1 MTQVLEYIMQNY
13 TLFLFVAILIL
24 LAVIGYYA
32 EKTNFGQGKVDK
44 IKEQKNP
51 DSEKDLKNTR
61 LMNVVN
67 SSEINSQNNIV
78 SDVRNNTENLVE
90 EQNNTISNVNYNEN
104 LINDKTINVQT
115 NSMGNTQNVNESI
128 EGKKETENP
137 IIDAIHK
144 ELNLV
149 SNDVIF
155 NEEEIKKKEIKN
167 RKREEAFNKFSD
179 EFDALLPKREI
190 ISDDLLSEI
199 EDLELGKTQKFNL
212 KDLKRFDNIKLPR
225 ISDTVTEDQDIWKF

>member
-1 MTQVLEYIMQNY
+1 MTQVLEYITQNY
-13 TLFLFVAILIL
+13 TLFLFGAIIIL

-167 RKREEAFNKFSD
+167 KKREEAFNKFSD

>member
-1 MTQVLEYIMQNY
+1 MTQVLEYITQNY
-13 TLFLFVAILIL
+13 TLFLFGAIIIL

-32 EKTNFGQGKVDK
+32 DKTNFGQGKADQTK
-44 IKEQKNP
+44 KEKTGNK
-51 DSEKDLKNTR
+51 EIDLENTG
-61 LMNVVN
+61 LMD
-67 SSEINSQNNIV
+67 IT
-78 SDVRNNTENLVE
+78 NNTEIDSQANIDNDIQNNTQNLVQDESNTTPNIISNENITNDNVMNVETNSTENNEKAIELVE
-90 EQNNTISNVNYNEN
+90 E
-104 LINDKTINVQT
+104 
-115 NSMGNTQNVNESI
+115 
-128 EGKKETENP
+128 KEETVNP

-155 NEEEIKKKEIKN
+155 NVEEIKKKETKN
-167 RKREEAFNKFSD
+167 KKREEAFNKFSD

-199 EDLELGKTQKFNL
+199 DDLELGKTQKFNL
-212 KDLKRFDNIKLPR
+212 KDLKKFDNIKLPR

>member
-167 RKREEAFNKFSD
+167 KKREEAFNKFSD

>member
-1 MTQVLEYIMQNY
+1 MTQLLEYITQNY
-13 TLFLFVAILIL
+13 TLFLFGAIIIL

-44 IKEQKNP
+44 TKDEVTGNKEIYI
-51 DSEKDLKNTR
+51 KNTGS
-61 LMNVVN
+61 MNITNNVEDSSKINIGN
-67 SSEINSQNNIV
+67 STQ
-78 SDVRNNTENLVE
+78 DNTENLVQTE
-90 EQNNTISNVNYNEN
+90 SNAIANINPDENLVNNEAINSETNSKENNEN
-104 LINDKTINVQT
+104 VTELVEEKE
-115 NSMGNTQNVNESI
+115 ESV
-128 EGKKETENP
+128 NP

-155 NEEEIKKKEIKN
+155 NVEEIKKKETKN
-167 RKREEAFNKFSD
+167 KKREEAFNKFSD
-179 EFDALLPKREI
+179 QFDALLPEKEI

-199 EDLELGKTQKFNL
+199 DDLELGKTQKFNL
-212 KDLKRFDNIKLPR
+212 KDFKRFDNIKLPR

>member
-1 MTQVLEYIMQNY
+1 MTQVLEYITQNY
-13 TLFLFVAILIL
+13 TLFLFGAIIIL

-44 IKEQKNP
+44 TKDEKTVNKEV
-51 DSEKDLKNTR
+51 DL
-61 LMNVVN
+61 
-67 SSEINSQNNIV
+67 
-78 SDVRNNTENLVE
+78 NNTGLMDITNEMENKIESNAQNKTEGLVE
-90 EQNNTISNVNYNEN
+90 NEGNIILNVNPEQNLT
-104 LINDKTINVQT
+104 NDDAT
-115 NSMGNTQNVNESI
+115 NSETDSTENNNNVTEPY
-128 EGKKETENP
+128 EEKKEAVNP

-155 NEEEIKKKEIKN
+155 NVEEIKKEETKN
-167 RKREEAFNKFSD
+167 KKSEEAFNKFSD
-179 EFDALLPKREI
+179 EFDALLPKKEI

-199 EDLELGKTQKFNL
+199 DDLELGKTQKFNL
-212 KDLKRFDNIKLPR
+212 KDFKRFDNIKLPR

>member
-1 MTQVLEYIMQNY
+1 MTQVLEYITQNY
-13 TLFLFVAILIL
+13 TLFLVGAIIIL

-32 EKTNFGQGKVDK
+32 EKTNFGQGKEHKTKDEK
-44 IKEQKNP
+44 TNNKQIDLSNTGLM
-51 DSEKDLKNTR
+51 DITSETK
-61 LMNVVN
+61 
-67 SSEINSQNNIV
+67 NNIQ
-78 SDVRNNTENLVE
+78 NNTENLVKNE
-90 EQNNTISNVNYNEN
+90 ITPTTIINSNEN
-104 LINDKTINVQT
+104 IINDKPIN
-115 NSMGNTQNVNESI
+115 I
-128 EGKKETENP
+128 ETSPTENKENITKPVEEKEETVNP

-149 SNDVIF
+149 SNSAIYNV
-155 NEEEIKKKEIKN
+155 EEIKKKETKN
-167 RKREEAFNKFSD
+167 KKREEAFNKFSD

-225 ISDTVTEDQDIWKF
+225 ISDTATEDQDIWKF